1 MILPLSAG
9 LVHATFDK
17 LLWSYLYTFLLT
29 LYDPCSESSFRKL
42 NPEHLKLLETVAAK
56 TKPGQPVDR
65 KALIAAMK
73 DALGDVLDDTTMKA
87 LEVRVDP
94 VLFIGLPLE

>member
-1 MILPLSAG
+1 M
-9 LVHATFDK
+9 
-17 LLWSYLYTFLLT
+17 
-29 LYDPCSESSFRKL
+29 

-56 TKPGQPVDR
+56 TGSRPGGQPVDR

-87 LEVRVDP
+87 LEVSEEGRRNA
-94 VLFIGLPLE
+94 G

>member
-1 MILPLSAG
+1 M
-9 LVHATFDK
+9 
-17 LLWSYLYTFLLT
+17 
-29 LYDPCSESSFRKL
+29 
-42 NPEHLKLLETVAAK
+42 KLLETVAAK

-87 LEVRVDP
+87 LEVRVGV
-94 VLFIGLPLE
+94 VLSISLPLE

>member
-1 MILPLSAG
+1 M
-9 LVHATFDK
+9 
-17 LLWSYLYTFLLT
+17 
-29 LYDPCSESSFRKL
+29 
-42 NPEHLKLLETVAAK
+42 KLLETVAAK

-87 LEVRVDP
+87 LEVRVDA
-94 VLFIGLPLE
+94 VLFRSLPFE

>member
-1 MILPLSAG
+1 M
-9 LVHATFDK
+9 
-17 LLWSYLYTFLLT
+17 
-29 LYDPCSESSFRKL
+29 
-42 NPEHLKLLETVAAK
+42 ETVAAK

-87 LEVRVDP
+87 LEVSVE
-94 VLFIGLPLE
+94 VLCISLPFE

>member
-1 MILPLSAG
+1 MP
-9 LVHATFDK
+9 H
-17 LLWSYLYTFLLT
+17 
-29 LYDPCSESSFRKL
+29 FRKL

-56 TKPGQPVDR
+56 TRPGQPVDQ

-87 LEVRVDP
+87 LEVRK
-94 VLFIGLPLE
+94 G